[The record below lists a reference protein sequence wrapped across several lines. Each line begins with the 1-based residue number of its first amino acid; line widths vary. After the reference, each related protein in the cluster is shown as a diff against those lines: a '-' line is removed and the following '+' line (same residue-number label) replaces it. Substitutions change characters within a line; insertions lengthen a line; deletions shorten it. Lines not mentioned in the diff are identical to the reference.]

1 MDILDTRIKLQAPTL
16 NDRKK
21 WSPSLK
27 WSIVPA
33 MSKPI
38 NPNPVPDAPWALI
51 VAVIS
56 AMSVFVLTLGL
67 SYPLLAFILENMG
80 TPKAL
85 IGLNA
90 AMTPLGIIV
99 SSPFIPRLAV
109 RKGSWAF
116 AMACLLAAL
125 ILFTLI
131 GATRRIEFW
140 FPLRFFLGV
149 FINGLFIVSET
160 WINQLSH
167 AAIRGRVMGIYA
179 TIMSLGFCVGPFILP
194 FTGFD
199 GWPPFWVGMVCFIL
213 AGLVMIPLRRRLPE
227 MNTSTHG
234 SVYGFMILAPVLLLA
249 VFSAAY
255 FDQVVLSFLP
265 LYALHFGLSQATA
278 SFALGI
284 LIVGNV
290 FLQYPMG
297 WLADKT
303 SRHAVLKAC
312 TLTTLAGCVLLPL
325 AIRTNWLL
333 WPMLFIWGGAAFGVY
348 TVALAGL
355 GDRYSG
361 TMLLTGSAAFGLM
374 WGLGGIAGPAATGV
388 VMQIWQPAILP
399 LVLAA
404 PFVFFIA
411 LLWWRQRYHA
421 GTVTE

>member
-1 MDILDTRIKLQAPTL
+1 MSEPSHPHTPPTVA
-16 NDRKK
+16 
-21 WSPSLK
+21 W
-27 WSIVPA
+27 
-33 MSKPI
+33 PI
-38 NPNPVPDAPWALI
+38 I
-51 VAVIS
+51 GAVIGC
-56 AMSVFVLTLGL
+56 MSVFTLTLGL
-67 SYPLLAFILENMG
+67 SYPLLALILEQLG

-109 RKGSWAF
+109 QKGSWNF
-116 AMACLLAAL
+116 GMACILAT
-125 ILFTLI
+125 LFIFILI
-131 GATRRIEFW
+131 GADRHVGPW
-140 FPLRFFLGV
+140 FPLRFLLGV

-167 AAIRGRVMGIYA
+167 AGIRGRVMGIYA

-194 FTGFD
+194 LTGFD
-199 GWPPFWVGMVCFIL
+199 GWPPFMVGVACFVT
-213 AGLVMIPLRRRLPE
+213 AGLAMLPLRRHLPE
-227 MNTSTHG
+227 IEKASHG
-234 SVYGFMILAPVLLLA
+234 SVYGFMVLAPLLMLA
-249 VFSAAY
+249 VVSAAY

-265 LYALHFGLSQATA
+265 LYALHFDMPQATA
-278 SFALGI
+278 SFALGV

-303 SRHAVLKAC
+303 SRSSVMLAC
-312 TLTTLAGCVLLPL
+312 TLVTLAGCVLLPVC
-325 AIRTNWLL
+325 IRTWLL

-374 WGLGGIAGPAATGV
+374 WGLGGIVGPAATGV
-388 VMQIWQPAILP
+388 VMQLWGPAVMP
-399 LVLAA
+399 FVLAV
-404 PFVFFIA
+404 PFA
-411 LLWWRQRYHA
+411 LFAGLLLVRRYYFPA
-421 GTVTE
+421 TP